1 MKLISTKTVNGDK
14 LEVSSKKF
22 DIGLISYAKS
32 ESSNGIFSAKYI
44 VNEVGNVCGFPF
56 KVSDLT
62 FYVKVTNANVYASAV
77 VEFYDDEEY
86 ARYEDYSSDGMFEFD
101 VEFSDDEKIALLAF
115 LLNELR

>member
-1 MKLISTKTVNGDK
+1 MKFISTNTVNGDK

-22 DIGLISYAKS
+22 DVGLISYAKS

-62 FYVKVTNANVYASAV
+62 FLCKSH
-77 VEFYDDEEY
+77 
-86 ARYEDYSSDGMFEFD
+86 
-101 VEFSDDEKIALLAF
+101 KC
-115 LLNELR
+115 